1 MTKTEKK
8 NAFIFRYLFFSILL
22 IASFLLLACYLT
34 VSKAE
39 KNFGKA
45 DRQLPVVSRLKY
57 AYILNKNNAILTPLV
72 AFPDDIDKKFF
83 INSDETV
90 LEICAKLENEKI
102 VPNGDLACQLLIYYG
117 RDRMIQPG
125 SYTIPSGLNTI
136 EIVQRVGNV
145 AYRDKDLYIFA
156 GWRLEEIAN
165 AIDTLGLSFTGDEF
179 LSSAFKHTK

>member
-1 MTKTEKK
+1 M
-8 NAFIFRYLFFSILL
+8 IL
-22 IASFLLLACYLT
+22 IKS
-34 VSKAE
+34 
-39 KNFGKA
+39 
-45 DRQLPVVSRLKY
+45 
-57 AYILNKNNAILTPLV
+57 
-72 AFPDDIDKKFF
+72 FF

-102 VPNGDLACQLLIYYG
+102 VPNGELACQLLIYYG

-179 LSSAFKHTK
+179 LSSALNIPNEIRENMNSYQEIL